1 MGHGLGSAVSDAA
14 TTAAHMSKQDI
25 QDAGL
30 RNRGEAVRTAVHDA
44 QQDARDR
51 EAAEEDAEVGS
62 PDGPTPSGTPTAGT
76 GTTTT
81 TTQP

>member
-1 MGHGLGSAVSDAA
+1 MSVDPVSDAA
-14 TTAAHMSKQDI
+14 MTAAHMRTQDI

-30 RNRGEAVRTAVHDA
+30 RNRGEAVRTAARDA

-51 EAAEEDAEVGS
+51 EAAEEDAEVVS
-62 PDGPTPSGTPTAGT
+62 LEGPTPSGTPTASM